1 MLNVQKFLRES
12 VAENPLGELES
23 QLAIKVNDYPEQ
35 GIVML
40 NYHMLDS
47 PKTHP
52 ITIECRS
59 LILNRITFD
68 IVSRKFDRFFNLGE
82 NPEFYSD
89 FNFESCHILS
99 KEDGS
104 LIGVYYNPITEKYS
118 ISTRSMANAE
128 GNHTLGDTWYN
139 RIRSAF
145 GFNSDEEFQEFW
157 SLVSN
162 SQKWTYIFEFIG
174 PENRIVTP
182 YKQTEMVFIGA
193 SSIDGDW
200 MKLEDMKFQ
209 MKWFSKL
216 NIRLPEFY
224 ATPKTIDE
232 LIIQANEL
240 KDLKEGFVIWEPNTN
255 KRQKIKSIQYIAVH
269 AIRGENTLPTRKN
282 IFNLIFTGDMDEFLT
297 YFPEYTEL
305 FKSAQDEIFSFEYDL
320 SAIWHQV
327 KNIDDQKTFAL
338 AIKDVPRSFILFMA
352 KKQNKHPIQ
361 VLHELSAEKKADLFK

>member
-12 VAENPLGELES
+12 TAENPLSELES
-23 QLAIKVNDYPEQ
+23 QLAIKINDYPEQ
-35 GIVML
+35 GIAIL

-59 LILNRITFD
+59 LILDRITFD

-89 FNFESCHILS
+89 FNFENCHIMS

-104 LIGVYYNPITEKYS
+104 LIGVYYNPTTERFS

-128 GNHTLGDTWYN
+128 GNHILGDTWYN
-139 RIRSAF
+139 RIQSAF
-145 GFNSDEEFQEFW
+145 GFHSEDEFQNFW
-157 SLVSN
+157 SSVPN
-162 SQKWTYIFEFIG
+162 AQKWTFIFEFIG

-182 YKQTEMVFIGA
+182 YKQTELVFIGA

-200 MKLEDMKFQ
+200 MKLDDMKFQ
-209 MKWFSKL
+209 MKWFSRL

-224 ATPKTIDE
+224 ATPKTIND

-240 KDLKEGFVIWEPNTN
+240 KDLKEGFVIWDPNTN
-255 KRQKIKSIQYIAVH
+255 KRQKIKSVQYIAIH

-320 SAIWHQV
+320 SSIWHQV
-327 KNIDDQKTFAL
+327 KNIEDQKAFAL
-338 AIKDVPRSFILFMA
+338 AIKDVSRSFILFMA

-361 VLHELSAEKKADLFK
+361 VLHELSTEKKVDLFK